1 MDLSLTYASE
11 HEYSRIRSGEMT
23 PAIAARY
30 LQDERVPLR
39 NFGDAL
45 RNLYPHPDLGLRLVN
60 AFQGDD
66 ASRSASRKVNNWL
79 AGASRPTDRED
90 VFRIAFALD
99 LSEDQTNRLLGMCTE
114 YGIHYRDGRDAVYAW
129 CLRRDMGYL
138 EARALFES
146 LPPVP
151 SSAEPPPDDTYSMT
165 RQLQHIFAAAHTV
178 EDLRE
183 CYTANLDRFGAFH
196 LRAYRYFS
204 KYMKSLIRPSSSWED
219 VPEEQYSLETV
230 MSTYLSLHMP
240 SGKSRSGYSLTQ
252 KLIKQGWP
260 NATALKNIMARRAD
274 VPRKLLLL
282 LYIITENATDGAYSE
297 MDEDYTPMEDRLSD
311 HWWVVNAMLTDCGM
325 PALDPRNAFDWL
337 VLYSLTASGDESMSE
352 RMEQVIAKL
361 YEDVK

>member
-1 MDLSLTYASE
+1 MNPSLTYASA
-11 HEYSRIRSGEMT
+11 HEFDRIRSGEMT
-23 PAIAARY
+23 PAIAAQY
-30 LQDERVPLR
+30 LQDERIPLR
-39 NFGDAL
+39 SFCDVL
-45 RNLYPHPDLGLRLVN
+45 RDMYPYPDLALRLVS

-66 ASRSASRKVNNWL
+66 ASRSAGRKVSNWL
-79 AGASRPTDRED
+79 SGASRPTARED

-99 LSEDQTNRLLGMCTE
+99 LSEEQANRLLGICTE
-114 YGIHYRDGRDAVYAW
+114 YGIHYRDGRDVVYAW

-138 EARALFES
+138 EARTLFAS

-151 SSAEPPPDDTYSMT
+151 RSAELPPGDPCTTT
-165 RQLQHIFAAAHTV
+165 RQLQNIFALAQSV

-183 CYTANLDRFGAFH
+183 CYIANLNRFGTLH

-204 KYMKSLIRPSSSWED
+204 KYMRNLIRPTVSWED

-230 MSTYLSLHMP
+230 MSTYLSLRMP

-260 NATALKNIMARRAD
+260 NATALKNIMAQRAD

-282 LYIITENATDGAYSE
+282 LYIITENVTDGEYSE
-297 MDEDYTPMEDRLSD
+297 MDEDYASLEDRLSD
-311 HWWVVNAMLTDCGM
+311 HWWVVNAMLMDCGM
-325 PALDPRNAFDWL
+325 PVLDPRNAFDWL
-337 VLYSLTASGDESMSE
+337 ILYSLTASGDESMSE
-352 RMEQVIAKL
+352 RMEQVIDKL

>member
-1 MDLSLTYASE
+1 MTYASE
-11 HEYSRIRSGEMT
+11 HEFHRIRSGEMT

-45 RNLYPHPDLGLRLVN
+45 RNIYPHPDLALRLVN

-66 ASRSASRKVNNWL
+66 ASRSNRRKVNNWL
-79 AGASRPTDRED
+79 SGASHPSDRED

-99 LSEDQTNRLLGMCTE
+99 LSEEQADRLLGLCTE
-114 YGIHYRDGRDAVYAW
+114 YGIHYRDGRDVVYAW

-146 LPPVP
+146 MPPI
-151 SSAEPPPDDTYSMT
+151 PPDPETPAGDPYTLTY
-165 RQLQHIFAAAHTV
+165 QLKHTFSTARTV
-178 EDLRE
+178 EELRE
-183 CYTANLDRFGAFH
+183 CYAANLDRFGAFH

-204 KYMKSLIRPSSSWED
+204 KYVRSLIRPTASWED
-219 VPEEQYSLETV
+219 MPEEQYSLETV
-230 MSTYLSLHMP
+230 MSTYLSLRMP

-260 NATALKNIMARRAD
+260 NATALKNIMAQRAD

-282 LYIITENATDGAYSE
+282 LYIITENVTDGEYSE
-297 MDEDYTPMEDRLSD
+297 LDEDYATLEDRLSD
-311 HWWVVNAMLTDCGM
+311 HWWVINAMLLDCGM
-325 PALDPRNAFDWL
+325 PTLDPRNAFDWL

-352 RMEQVIAKL
+352 RMEQVIGRL